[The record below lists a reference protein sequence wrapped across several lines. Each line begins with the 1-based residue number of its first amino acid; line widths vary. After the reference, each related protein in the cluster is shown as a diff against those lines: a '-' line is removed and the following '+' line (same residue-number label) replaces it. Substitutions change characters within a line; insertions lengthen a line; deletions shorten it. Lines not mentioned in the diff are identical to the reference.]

1 MKYWPFILIIAL
13 VAGCARF
20 KAQPL
25 SPDQTAAQFESR
37 RLNDPGLRSFLEKN
51 LGRSLAWPQTNW
63 DFPELTL
70 VAFYFH
76 PDLEVARAQW
86 LVAQGGVKTAGA
98 RPNPSVTV
106 DPAYDTQIPGN
117 FSPWL
122 IPVSFDLTIETAGK
136 RGKRI
141 AEAEKNAESARFN
154 FLQAAWKIR
163 SDVRGSLQDLLLSRR
178 RVALLQEQLNS
189 QKEIVNMLQ
198 QRVNA
203 GEISR
208 PELTVAR
215 IALNHSQ
222 LDLSAA
228 RTAATD
234 AHSHLAQALG
244 LTVAALDGEVLK
256 PDNGPF
262 DIGQLTSAKA
272 HGIALRSRADILA
285 ALADYAAAE
294 DDLRLQVAKQYPDL
308 HLGPGYAWNNG
319 NAGDNEWSLG
329 ATLELPLLDQN
340 QGPIAEA
347 EANRNLAAAKFMA
360 LQAQVISDID
370 RAVAD
375 YRIAREQLQT
385 GNQLFADE
393 QQQQKSAGEQFEA
406 GESDRLD
413 SLNAHLELSNARI
426 ARLDNEASLETARAA
441 LEDALQQPADS
452 IAAIIEKL
460 PAETSAMT
468 NQTPSPTP
476 KKSQP

>member
-1 MKYWPFILIIAL
+1 M
-13 VAGCARF
+13 
-20 KAQPL
+20 
-25 SPDQTAAQFESR
+25 
-37 RLNDPGLRSFLEKN
+37 
-51 LGRSLAWPQTNW
+51 
-63 DFPELTL
+63 
-70 VAFYFH
+70 AFYFH

-106 DPAYDTQIPGN
+106 NPAYDTQIPGN

-122 IPVSFDLTIETAGK
+122 IPVSFDIPIETAGK

-141 AEAEKNAESARFN
+141 AEAEKNAESARFS

-163 SDVRGSLQDLLLSRR
+163 SDVRGSLQDLMLSRR

-198 QRVNA
+198 QRVDA

-222 LDLSAA
+222 LDLNTA
-228 RTAATD
+228 RTAAAD
-234 AHSHLAQALG
+234 ARSHLAQALG

-256 PDNGPF
+256 PDTARS
-262 DIGQLTSAKA
+262 DISQLTSAKA
-272 HGIALRSRADILA
+272 RGIALRSRADILA

-329 ATLELPLLDQN
+329 VTLELPLLDQN
-340 QGPIAEA
+340 EGPIAEA

-375 YRIAREQLQT
+375 YRIAREQAQT
-385 GNQLFADE
+385 GDQLFAEE
-393 QQQQKSAGEQFEA
+393 QKQQESSEDQFEA
-406 GESDRLD
+406 GENDRLD

-426 ARLDNEASLETARAA
+426 ARLDNEANLQTARAA
-441 LEDALQQPADS
+441 LEDALQQPADT

-460 PAETSAMT
+460 PAETSAME
-468 NQTPSPTP
+468 NPDA
-476 KKSQP
+476 